1 MEPFI
6 RKKIEIN
13 KYIDAIQGNT
23 VEIKTTVFLF
33 SIPIF
38 KSLKLVFCQS

>member
-1 MEPFI
+1 MKALIE
-6 RKKIEIN
+6 KKSKIN

-33 SIPIF
+33 GIPVI
-38 KSLKLVFCQS
+38 KLLRVIIH